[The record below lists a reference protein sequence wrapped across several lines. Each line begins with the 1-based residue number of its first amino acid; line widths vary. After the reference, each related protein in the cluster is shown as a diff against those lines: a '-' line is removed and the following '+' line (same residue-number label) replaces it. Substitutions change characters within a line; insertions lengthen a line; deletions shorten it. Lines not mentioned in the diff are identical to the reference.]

1 MCPNTSN
8 TVIVTQEDGVV
19 YNHSI
24 SLEGLTPAIMRVQT
38 KNLPAFKNIA
48 ADGNN
53 TIMNKASDTD
63 VLVISVSVLLILRD
77 LGVEK
82 LWVAFGQEQ
91 KKWILINDRSPSIGL
106 EKSIYLLFIHALLA
120 VMSYLY
126 TMVKGKNCMT
136 HMECMT
142 SGVYCF

>member
-19 YNHSI
+19 CNHSI
-24 SLEGLTPAIMRVQT
+24 SLEGLAHCIHERADTQIFLHSKHT
-38 KNLPAFKNIA
+38 A

-63 VLVISVSVLLILRD
+63 VLVISVSVLLILQD

-82 LWVAFGQEQ
+82 LGRIWSRT
-91 KKWILINDRSPSIGL
+91 KKVDSR
-106 EKSIYLLFIHALLA
+106 K
-120 VMSYLY
+120 
-126 TMVKGKNCMT
+126 
-136 HMECMT
+136 
-142 SGVYCF
+142 

>member
-19 YNHSI
+19 CNHSI
-24 SLEGLTPAIMRVQT
+24 SLEGLTHCNHER
-38 KNLPAFKNIA
+38 
-48 ADGNN
+48 ADTQIFLYSKHTATDGN

-63 VLVISVSVLLILRD
+63 VLVISVSALLILQD

-91 KKWILINDRSPSIGL
+91 KSGL
-106 EKSIYLLFIHALLA
+106 S
-120 VMSYLY
+120 
-126 TMVKGKNCMT
+126 
-136 HMECMT
+136 
-142 SGVYCF
+142 